1 VAGFAIIP
9 GMQARVMAAAASAPT
24 LAMAVNAS
32 GYQLAAA
39 AGGVIGGAVT
49 DSAAGPRPI
58 YLIAA
63 CLTASALIISLLRL
77 RRPVQ
82 LAAEPR

>member
-1 VAGFAIIP
+1 
-9 GMQARVMAAAASAPT
+9 MAAASTAPT

-39 AGGVIGGAVT
+39 GGGLIGGVVT
-49 DSAAGPRPI
+49 DSAPGPRPI

-63 CLTASALIISLLRL
+63 GLTACALIISALRL
-77 RRPVQ
+77 RRPAQ
-82 LAAEPR
+82 LVAEPG